1 MGEGAIEGKRHI
13 VRWGRCLVGG
23 TFSPYQNGQGMGHAK
38 EFIMGDPNDEQNV
51 YQ

>member
-1 MGEGAIEGKRHI
+1 MGGS
-13 VRWGRCLVGG
+13 
-23 TFSPYQNGQGMGHAK
+23 FSPYQIGQGMGHAK